1 MSHGESGCALKDT
14 RAELSRVQVS
24 RSGRALQKEDGGRR
38 TAAQREVVLL
48 CGCAALLRM
57 QCMVALDREKIKM
70 ISWMKQPKVNYQQC
84 LH

>member
-1 MSHGESGCALKDT
+1 
-14 RAELSRVQVS
+14 
-24 RSGRALQKEDGGRR
+24 
-38 TAAQREVVLL
+38 L
-48 CGCAALLRM
+48 CGWAALLRM